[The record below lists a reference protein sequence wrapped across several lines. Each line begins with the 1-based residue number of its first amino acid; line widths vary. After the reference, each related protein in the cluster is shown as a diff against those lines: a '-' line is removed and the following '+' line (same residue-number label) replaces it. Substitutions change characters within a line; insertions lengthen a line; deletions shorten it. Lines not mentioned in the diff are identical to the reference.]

1 MKRSAF
7 IVALI
12 VALLWWKP
20 QLAALTWRFIE
31 DMFRLIIL
39 SK

>member
-20 QLAALTWRFIE
+20 QIAALTLRFLE
-31 DMFRLIIL
+31 DMFRLMIL